1 MGTRSPS
8 AMHDNCLFASVIF
21 ASLLAVGCDNHRAK
35 EQSPPSANN
44 GAPKTDIETLQG
56 RVRSLQGELSRLQ
69 ARVSR
74 YDSVSLDPTEKGY
87 GRIDTRSGFFLVILN
102 SAEPYL
108 DGYRLQLRI
117 GNPVAARYD
126 GFKLTFSWENPAPEQ
141 KPGESDEQFQ
151 KREEEWLKEQPHE
164 KEVSFTETLYP
175 SSWNTVS
182 VVISPASAEQLKTL
196 GISSMETSQIAL
208 RGR

>member
-1 MGTRSPS
+1 MDTRSPS
-8 AMHDNCLFASVIF
+8 AMHDNCLFASIIF
-21 ASLLAVGCDNHRAK
+21 AALLSVGCGNHQSK
-35 EQSPPSANN
+35 EQSSPSANN
-44 GAPKTDIETLQG
+44 GAPKTDIEALQG
-56 RVRSLQGELSRLQ
+56 RVRSLQNDLWRLQ

-74 YDSVSLDPTEKGY
+74 HDSVSLDPTEKGY
-87 GRIDTRSGFFLVILN
+87 GRIDTTSGFFLVILN
-102 SAEPYL
+102 SAEPYI

-117 GNPVAARYD
+117 GNPMAARYD
-126 GFKLTFSWENPAPEQ
+126 GFKLTLSWQNPAPEQ

-175 SSWNTVS
+175 SSWNNVS

-208 RGR
+208 RSR